1 MAVKIVEKTKSIIS
15 KKESG
20 SETLSNEEKDDMFT
34 QLLMGQDAISEV
46 ETSRGKFTVKFPKQK
61 DSLAIGRLMCINR
74 GGLPASSFDVETE
87 NRNLICSTLNILVV
101 GAPSWFDNAKKK
113 DKNFSFEEVPDEEFL
128 LELYQKACSFR
139 VEVQESFKEKKGA
152 ESRGIP
158 DGESVADNVDTNV
171 HIGDGC
177 ETVS

>member
-1 MAVKIVEKTKSIIS
+1 MAVKIVEKTKSLVS

-46 ETSRGKFTVKFPKQK
+46 ETSRGKFTVKFPKEK
-61 DSLAIGRLMCINR
+61 DMLAIGRLMCINR
-74 GGLPASSFDVETE
+74 GGLPAASFDTETE
-87 NRNLICSTLNILVV
+87 NRNLICSTLNILVT
-101 GAPSWFDNAKKK
+101 GAPSWFENAKTKVK
-113 DKNFSFEEVPDEEFL
+113 SFSFEEVPDEEFL

-139 VEVQESFKEKKGA
+139 DEVQASFKEKKGA
-152 ESRGIP
+152 ESTGIP
-158 DGESVADNVDTNV
+158 AGEGVVNNVDAN
-171 HIGDGC
+171 ILNGDGC